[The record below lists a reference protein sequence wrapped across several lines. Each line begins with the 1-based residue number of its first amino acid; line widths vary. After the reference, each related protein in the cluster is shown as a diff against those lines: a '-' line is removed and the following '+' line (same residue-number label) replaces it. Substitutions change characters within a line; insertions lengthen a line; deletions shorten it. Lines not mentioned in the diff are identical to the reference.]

1 MFIKLYADDVK
12 LYSNVNSDASNDYL
26 QEQLNRLSLWAKD
39 WQMPISYKNTCCVF
53 SIGNNKI
60 GAQYSLD
67 NYTLDIVS
75 RVTDLGVILNKNL
88 KSSEHVEKLSRRA
101 HGRASLI
108 IKCFESRNIVS
119 LVTAFNVYVRP
130 ILEYCLVV
138 WNPCLIKDINAIE
151 GVQRRFTKRLPGMR
165 ELPYHQRLVRL
176 GLESLELRRLRID
189 LVYLYKIV
197 FGLVKLDL
205 CNFFVPRF
213 NNNLIGHCY
222 KLNLPSC
229 NSNTR
234 ANFFSYRII
243 NAWNALPASDTNFS
257 SLIAFQNS
265 LKSEYLVKFCKVF
278 FA

>member
-1 MFIKLYADDVK
+1 MIICRNNSIGSAYGPKTVKCLYLIKK
-12 LYSNVNSDASNDYL
+12 
-26 QEQLNRLSLWAKD
+26 
-39 WQMPISYKNTCCVF
+39 CCVF

-130 ILEYCLVV
+130 ILEYCSVV

-151 GVQRRFTKRLPGMR
+151 GVQRRFTKSLPGMR
-165 ELPYHQRLVRL
+165 ELSYHQRLVRL
-176 GLESLELRRLRID
+176 D
-189 LVYLYKIV
+189 WKT
-197 FGLVKLDL
+197 
-205 CNFFVPRF
+205 
-213 NNNLIGHCY
+213 
-222 KLNLPSC
+222 LNC
-229 NSNTR
+229 G
-234 ANFFSYRII
+234 A
-243 NAWNALPASDTNFS
+243 
-257 SLIAFQNS
+257 
-265 LKSEYLVKFCKVF
+265 
-278 FA
+278 